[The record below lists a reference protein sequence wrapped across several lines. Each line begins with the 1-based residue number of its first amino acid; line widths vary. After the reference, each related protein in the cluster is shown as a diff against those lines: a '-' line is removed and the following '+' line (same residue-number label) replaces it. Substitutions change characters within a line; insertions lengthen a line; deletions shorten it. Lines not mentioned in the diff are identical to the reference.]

1 MLQESQHDIS
11 TNVMLK
17 KQIVLKECHA
27 EFSKHFNT
35 IKQMPTAVE

>member
-1 MLQESQHDIS
+1 MIFELMLQESQHDIA

-27 EFSKHFNT
+27 EILEAFQHN
-35 IKQMPTAVE
+35 